1 MTHETSTDYR
11 HPYRPKLVRLANQV
25 AGRLSTLPPFRFG
38 LDEESLVAAAKK
50 QSGLSNLG
58 DPSFHEPLRILLRS
72 IEKEAELHA
81 LGRIIT
87 RTRIVSTL
95 VTRMRLEQQIAARPA
110 IEKEKL
116 TRPIVIVGLPR
127 TGTTFLHRLLASDSD
142 RIRALLS
149 WEALMPVALEGES
162 LPRRRMV
169 AAERSE
175 AALRYLAPDFF
186 AVHPIDALGPEE
198 EILLLDLAF
207 RSTVPEATM
216 HVPSYASWLEA
227 ADQSPAYR
235 YMARTLRALQSERR
249 PPADASRWVLK
260 TPHHLEW
267 LEELPKVLD
276 DPLIVWTHREP
287 REVVGSF
294 CSMIAHGRGVF
305 SDHVDPIEIGRFWL
319 RKGKRMVER
328 AMDARSSIGA
338 DNFID
343 IKYVDLIKDPMRAAR
358 QIQERAGLSWTE
370 ATETRLS
377 QSMRREVKDRH
388 GKHRYSLADFGL
400 TNDDVDQA
408 FSRYT
413 AEHDMGVS
421 RSAARAR

>member
-1 MTHETSTDYR
+1 MNRETSTDYA
-11 HPYRPKLVRLANQV
+11 HPYRPKLVRFANRI
-25 AGRLSTLPPFRFG
+25 AGGLSRLPPFRVA
-38 LDEESLVAAAKK
+38 LDEASLIAAAKK
-50 QSGLSNLG
+50 QTGLTDLG
-58 DPSFHEPLRILLRS
+58 DPSFHEPLEKLIQS
-72 IEKEAELHA
+72 IEEEAKLHA

-87 RTRIVSTL
+87 RTRLVSTL
-95 VTRMRLEQQIAARPA
+95 VTRMRLEKRITDVPA
-110 IEKEKL
+110 INDEKL

-127 TGTTFLHRLLASDSD
+127 TGTTFLHRLLASDTH
-142 RIRALLS
+142 RIRALMS
-149 WEALMPVALEGES
+149 WEALMPVGNDGET

-198 EILLLDLAF
+198 DILLLDLAF

-216 HVPSYASWLEA
+216 NVPSFAAWLETV
-227 ADQSPAYR
+227 DQSPAYR
-235 YMARTLRALQSERR
+235 QLARALRVLQYERR
-249 PPADASRWVLK
+249 PKADAWRWVLK

-276 DPLIVWTHREP
+276 RPLIVWTHREP

-305 SDHVDPIEIGRFWL
+305 SDHVDPKEIGRFWL

-328 AMDARSSIGA
+328 AMEARAAIGA

-343 IKYVDLIKDPMRAAR
+343 IQYRDLIRDPMRATR
-358 QIQERAGLSWTE
+358 QIQERAGLDWNE
-370 ATETRLS
+370 ATERQLR
-377 QSMRREVKDRH
+377 QSLTREVKDRH

-400 TNDDVDQA
+400 TDADVDRA
-408 FSRYT
+408 FSRYNG
-413 AEHDMGVS
+413 EHGLGAPAV
-421 RSAARAR
+421 R